1 MLEDTDVVEQS
12 GWKVGAFVDA
22 LCSKTGA
29 WFLGIRRGVYFKEM
43 LFKELGGG
51 EGKIGHQKTSFLS
64 FSHLLPNNLI
74 FFPTQLIKPLKSYL
88 TSVEKKKN

>member
-43 LFKELGGG
+43 LFRW
-51 EGKIGHQKTSFLS
+51 EG
-64 FSHLLPNNLI
+64 
-74 FFPTQLIKPLKSYL
+74 
-88 TSVEKKKN
+88 

>member
-1 MLEDTDVVEQS
+1 MVEDTNVVEES

-43 LFKELGGG
+43 LFKELGG
-51 EGKIGHQKTSFLS
+51 EYKKLDTKRQVFYPFTLIAQQSYI
-64 FSHLLPNNLI
+64 FSN
-74 FFPTQLIKPLKSYL
+74 
-88 TSVEKKKN
+88 SVN

>member
-1 MLEDTDVVEQS
+1 MVEDTDVVEES

-43 LFKELGGG
+43 LFKELGGNI
-51 EGKIGHQKTSFLS
+51 KNWTPKDKFFIL
-64 FSHLLPNNLI
+64 SHLLPNNLI
-74 FFPTQLIKPLKSYL
+74 FFPTRLIKPLKSYL
-88 TSVEKKKN
+88 TSVEKKN